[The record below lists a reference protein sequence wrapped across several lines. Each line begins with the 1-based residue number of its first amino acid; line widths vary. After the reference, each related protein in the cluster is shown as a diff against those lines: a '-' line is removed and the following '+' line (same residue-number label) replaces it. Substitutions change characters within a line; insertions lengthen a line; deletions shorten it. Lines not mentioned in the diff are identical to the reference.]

1 MKEVFKISFLTFP
14 SCLQASQLS
23 FSFEASTSSDETLV
37 GGKWTSDDSEL
48 KPYRTVLVLS
58 TDKFDEALEGI
69 HTMLTQ

>member
-1 MKEVFKISFLTFP
+1 M
-14 SCLQASQLS
+14 
-23 FSFEASTSSDETLV
+23 SSDETLV

-69 HTMLTQ
+69 HAMLTQ

>member
-1 MKEVFKISFLTFP
+1 MFKISFLTFP

-69 HTMLTQ
+69 RTMLTQ